1 MKKTIDTISKRNSQR
16 KGFTLIEL
24 LVVIAIIAILAGMLL
39 PALSKAK
46 EKAKHTGC
54 ISNLKQLGI
63 AFAMYLDDNEDE
75 FPGVA
80 SRGAY
85 VPMKEDWIFWNVNRS
100 TSERDFFNNPQN
112 SAIGPYIGNFTTNI
126 FRCPSDTDAL
136 KRERDY
142 YKNPSSGNPYLYSYT
157 MLSFLE
163 GGKNKG
169 VGSILAPG
177 APSLYYK
184 QSATK
189 LPSQKIILVDE
200 NGDPNHHSSVADD
213 GRWVPTGNR
222 LTARH
227 AKNKGQ
233 SLTDDEFMRQGK
245 GTVLMGDY
253 HVETI
258 TPGEASSRQH
268 FDTQWVPTN

>member
-1 MKKTIDTISKRNSQR
+1 MKKTVETISKRNSQH

-100 TSERDFFNNPQN
+100 VGERDFFNNPQN

-126 FRCPSDTDAL
+126 FRCPSDTDVL
-136 KRERDY
+136 KRERDF
-142 YKNPSSGNPYLYSYT
+142 NSRPASGNPYLYSYT

-233 SLTDDEFMRQGK
+233 SLTDDEFMNQGR

>member
-1 MKKTIDTISKRNSQR
+1 MKKTIDTISNRDSRR

-46 EKAKHTGC
+46 EKAKQTGC

-233 SLTDDEFMRQGK
+233 SLTDDEFMTQGK

>member
-1 MKKTIDTISKRNSQR
+1 MKKTNEAISSGTSQR

-100 TSERDFFNNPQN
+100 TSEGDFFNNPQN

-126 FRCPSDTDAL
+126 FRCPSDTDVL
-136 KRERDY
+136 RRERDY

-233 SLTDDEFMRQGK
+233 SLTEDEFMNQGR

-258 TPGEASSRQH
+258 TPAAASSRQH
-268 FDTQWVPTN
+268 FDTQWTPSN

>member
-1 MKKTIDTISKRNSQR
+1 
-16 KGFTLIEL
+16 
-24 LVVIAIIAILAGMLL
+24 
-39 PALSKAK
+39 
-46 EKAKHTGC
+46 
-54 ISNLKQLGI
+54 
-63 AFAMYLDDNEDE
+63 
-75 FPGVA
+75 
-80 SRGAY
+80 
-85 VPMKEDWIFWNVNRS
+85 
-100 TSERDFFNNPQN
+100 
-112 SAIGPYIGNFTTNI
+112 
-126 FRCPSDTDAL
+126 
-136 KRERDY
+136 
-142 YKNPSSGNPYLYSYT
+142 

-200 NGDPNHHSSVADD
+200 NGDPNHHNSVADD

-227 AKNKGQ
+227 SKNKGRT
-233 SLTDDEFMRQGK
+233 LTVDEFMAQGR

-268 FDTQWVPTN
+268 FDTQWVQPNR